1 MTWRT
6 IEHQADVGIEIEAN
20 DGAGLF
26 AEAGVALF
34 SLLCDPE
41 TIVERERYELS
52 GAADNVEQLLVDW
65 LNDLLFLFEG
75 DEVVCRRFAF
85 PSWSPTAY
93 AAEAFG
99 EEADPDRHAI
109 RGVVKAATYHELSV
123 TRGETGWV
131 ARVILDV

>member
-6 IEHQADVGIEIEAN
+6 FEHQADVGLEIEAQS
-20 DGAGLF
+20 GPELF
-26 AEAGVALF
+26 AEAGAALF

-41 TIVERERYELS
+41 TIVERGRFELS

-75 DEVVCRRFAF
+75 TGVVCRRFAF
-85 PSWSPTAY
+85 PVWSPTGY
-93 AAEAFG
+93 RAEAFG
-99 EEADPDRHAI
+99 EAADPERHAV
-109 RGVVKAATYHELSV
+109 RGAVKAATYHQLSV
-123 TRGETGWV
+123 TAGETGWV